1 MSNLGAHPCEG
12 VPFLIHLKK
21 KGRRTMFIILAYD
34 VSSTRG
40 QKVMKTCRK
49 YLHHVQKSVFEGV
62 ITEAKLKQ
70 LQQELKKI
78 MILDRDKLCIYCMD
92 SVKYASKIQIGPVED
107 LDIFL

>member
-1 MSNLGAHPCEG
+1 
-12 VPFLIHLKK
+12 
-21 KGRRTMFIILAYD
+21 MFIILAYD

-70 LQQELKKI
+70 LQQ
-78 MILDRDKLCIYCMD
+78 DD
-92 SVKYASKIQIGPVED
+92 IGQG
-107 LDIFL
+107 

>member
-1 MSNLGAHPCEG
+1 
-12 VPFLIHLKK
+12 
-21 KGRRTMFIILAYD
+21 MFIILAYD

-70 LQQELKKI
+70 LQQELKKK

>member
-1 MSNLGAHPCEG
+1 
-12 VPFLIHLKK
+12 
-21 KGRRTMFIILAYD
+21 MFIILAYD

-70 LQQELKKI
+70 LQQELN
-78 MILDRDKLCIYCMD
+78 RDKLCIYCMD